1 MGTLRTALKVQF
13 DCKYRTDVDYNATY
27 EATMPGI
34 PDFVWPDGT
43 VLNTADQ
50 VYADVGVTL
59 ATASTR
65 NLDLR
70 SLVTPLGVSQQFV
83 EVRLIM
89 IRCRD
94 YALTFANGASNGW
107 TGLGS
112 AWTLTLPAGT
122 WMCLANPLDAKMPTT
137 ASDKVIDISNASGST
152 ATYDVIIVGTTA

>member
-1 MGTLRTALKVQF
+1 MGLRTALKVQF
-13 DCKYRTDVDYNATY
+13 DCKYQTSGDYNSVI

-50 VYADVGVTL
+50 VYADIGVTL

-70 SLVTPLGVSQQFV
+70 SLITPLGTGQQFV
-83 EVRLIM
+83 EVRLLM
-89 IRCRD
+89 VRCRD
-94 YALTFANGASNGW
+94 RALTFAKGGTNGW
-107 TGLGS
+107 SGLGS

-122 WMCLANPLDAKMPTT
+122 WICLANALDASLPTT
-137 ASDKVIDISNASGST
+137 ASDKVIDISNESGSI
-152 ATYDVIIVGTTA
+152 ATYDVIVVGTTA

>member
-1 MGTLRTALKVQF
+1 MGLRTSLKVQF
-13 DCKYRTDVDYNATY
+13 DCEHRSSLDYEISAR
-27 EATMPGI
+27 ATMPGI
-34 PDFVWPDGT
+34 PDFTWPDGT

-50 VYADVGVTL
+50 VYADTGVTL

-70 SLVTPLGVSQQFV
+70 SLTTPLGVSQQFV

-94 YALTFANGASNGW
+94 YALTFAKGAANGW

-112 AWTLTLPAGT
+112 AWTMTLPAGT
-122 WMCLANPLDAKMPTT
+122 WFCITNPLDAKMPTT
-137 ASDKVIDISNASGST
+137 ASDKVIDISNASGQT
-152 ATYDVIIVGTTA
+152 ATYDVIFVGTTA